1 MTAAVGDSI
10 RSMIGKTKKENAG
23 RATGGEK
30 RKPIY
35 TLEKKETRGQRINGS
50 ADEPSYGLRG
60 PRSRSWR
67 SISSGVAL
75 RGSLGGG

>member
-1 MTAAVGDSI
+1 MTTAVGDSI
-10 RSMIGKTKKENAG
+10 RSMIGKTKKKAPVERPAEQKENQS
-23 RATGGEK
+23 TDW
-30 RKPIY
+30 
-35 TLEKKETRGQRINGS
+35 KKKTRGQRINGS

-67 SISSGVAL
+67 STSPGAAR